1 MEVGLFAFVLVGFL
15 AQLID
20 GALGMAYGVVSNACL
35 LACGLSPAV
44 ASAAVHSAKMGA
56 TAASGAS
63 HLALRNVDRALV
75 WRLAVPGVAGAVLGS
90 LLLARLQFAWLTPLV
105 ALYLLLTG
113 LRLVCRA
120 LARPARP
127 ARRGMLEPLGLA
139 GGFCDAIGGGGW
151 GPIVSSS
158 LLARGIEPR
167 LAIGSSNLAE
177 FAVATASATV
187 FWATIGLEAWRPTL
201 GLLIGGV
208 LAAPLGALLV
218 RRAPRRGLI
227 ALVGL
232 LLVAL
237 SLHTLGSGL

>member
-35 LACGLSPAV
+35 LACGLPPAV

-56 TAASGAS
+56 SAASGAS
-63 HLALRNVDRALV
+63 HLAFRNVDRALV
-75 WRLAVPGVAGAVLGS
+75 WRLALPGMVGAMLGS
-90 LLLARLQFAWLTPLV
+90 LLLGRLQFAWLTPLV
-105 ALYLLLTG
+105 ALYLLLIG
-113 LRLVCRA
+113 VRLVHRA

-127 ARRGMLEPLGLA
+127 ARPGALEPLGLA
-139 GGFCDAIGGGGW
+139 GGFCDAVGGGGW

-158 LLARGIEPR
+158 LLARDLEPR

-177 FAVATASATV
+177 FAVATASAAV
-187 FWATIGLEAWRPTL
+187 FWGTIGLQAWRPTL

-227 ALVGL
+227 LAVGL
-232 LLVAL
+232 LLIAL
-237 SLHTLGSGL
+237 SLRTLGSGL